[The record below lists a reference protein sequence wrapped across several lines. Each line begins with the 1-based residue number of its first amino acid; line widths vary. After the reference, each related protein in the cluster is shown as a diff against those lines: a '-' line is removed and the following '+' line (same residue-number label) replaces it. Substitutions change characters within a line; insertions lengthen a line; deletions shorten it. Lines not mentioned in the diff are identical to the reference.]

1 VPEHARLSP
10 FFLDSGATK
19 LFALLTAPRSE
30 AAPKA
35 AVLFCPPFGEEI
47 AKSRVTCA
55 MQARALAAAGHGAL
69 SVDLSCTADSEGEF
83 AAASWEQWLSD
94 VETAARWL
102 TSLGKAERIAVLGL
116 RLGALLAIDWLRRTE
131 IPVSAAVLWQPVVS
145 GRQFLKQF
153 LRVRTVADTV
163 AGETKTTVEGLLG
176 ELRMGRTLE
185 VGGYAVSPALAAQ
198 LQSVELD
205 RLWSAALPP
214 VAWFEIVASEGDEL
228 APASAKTVALARGLG
243 AAVTTHV
250 VVDQQFWRSTEI
262 MAAPRLV
269 AATSEHLAATW
280 AR

>member
-19 LFALLTAPRSE
+19 LFALLTTPRDD

-35 AVLFCPPFGEEI
+35 AVLFVPPFGEEI
-47 AKSRVTCA
+47 AKSRVTYA
-55 MQARALAAAGHGAL
+55 MQARALAAAGCGAL

-94 VETAARWL
+94 VEAAARWL
-102 TSLGKAERIAVLGL
+102 TSRGGAERIAVLGL
-116 RLGALLAIDWLRRTE
+116 RLGALLALDWLYRTE
-131 IPVSAAVLWQPVVS
+131 TAVSAAVLWQPVMS

-163 AGETKTTVEGLLG
+163 AGEAKATVEGLLG
-176 ELRMGRTLE
+176 ELRAGRTLE
-185 VGGYAVSPALAAQ
+185 VGGYAISPVLARQ
-198 LQSVELD
+198 IESVEAD
-205 RLWSAALPP
+205 RLWSGRLPP
-214 VAWFEIVASEGDEL
+214 LAWFEIVASEDNDL
-228 APASAKTVALARGLG
+228 APASVKSVAQARALG
-243 AAVTTHV
+243 AEVTTRV

-262 MAAPRLV
+262 TAAPRLV